1 MTWGTSS
8 KQCAILC
15 GATGV
20 KRMRRGKRAFDLVI
34 SSIGV
39 VILTPIF
46 MIIILLILF
55 SDGAP
60 AFFRQERVGFRGQH
74 FDIWKFRTM
83 VRDAERLGHVLT
95 VGRDPRITRV
105 GRWLRKF
112 KIDELPQLVNVIKGE
127 MSLVGPRPEVP
138 RFAALYSHEQRKV
151 LELMPGVTDPASIA
165 FRDEAD
171 LLAGCA
177 DPERIYV
184 ERIMPEKI
192 QLNLDY
198 AARSGLMA
206 DVEII
211 WRTLKAVYAGK
222 TLDSNE
228 IS

>member
-1 MTWGTSS
+1 
-8 KQCAILC
+8 
-15 GATGV
+15 
-20 KRMRRGKRAFDLVI
+20 
-34 SSIGV
+34 
-39 VILTPIF
+39 
-46 MIIILLILF
+46 
-55 SDGAP
+55 
-60 AFFRQERVGFRGQH
+60 
-74 FDIWKFRTM
+74 M

-138 RFAALYSHEQRKV
+138 SFVALYSHEQRKV

-171 LLAGCA
+171 LLAGCE

-198 AARSGLMA
+198 AARSGLVA
-206 DVEII
+206 DVGII
-211 WRTLKAVYAGK
+211 WRTLKAVYAGT
-222 TLDSNE
+222 TLDTQ
-228 IS
+228 